1 MLPCTQGDIVSPMSC
16 AFSCILVFLKT
27 IIWSYEICELDAQT
41 IRNSWGMARISPA
54 TWNVDFALVD
64 DEREKNKMQKESD
77 GLGALVSMLQLGDDK
92 MSIETYNPME
102 GEELLS

>member
-1 MLPCTQGDIVSPMSC
+1 MLI
-16 AFSCILVFLKT
+16 
-27 IIWSYEICELDAQT
+27 
-41 IRNSWGMARISPA
+41 
-54 TWNVDFALVD
+54 FALVD